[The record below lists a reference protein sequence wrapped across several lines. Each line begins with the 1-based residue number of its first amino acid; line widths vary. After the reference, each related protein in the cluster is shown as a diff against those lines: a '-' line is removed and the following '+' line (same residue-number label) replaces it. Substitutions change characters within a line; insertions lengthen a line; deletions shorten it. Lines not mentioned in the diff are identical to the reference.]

1 MHGPSQPSAFQTPVF
16 SQILAIQECL
26 FHLVD
31 FRSSS
36 RGPVTMWVPGN
47 YIGSPGNWTRFPL
60 DFTLN
65 LELTRR
71 HVEGRH
77 LLLRRGVP
85 APRLKGHMSASI
97 SIITICSHARSR
109 ADSSLS
115 QSPSKCM
122 DLCDHQPQYL

>member
-1 MHGPSQPSAFQTPVF
+1 MHGPSEPSAFQTPVL

-31 FRSSS
+31 FRSSP

-47 YIGSPGNWTRFPL
+47 YIGSPGNWTRFLL

-77 LLLRRGVP
+77 LLLRRRVP
-85 APRLKGHMSASI
+85 ATRLKGHMSASI
-97 SIITICSHARSR
+97 SVITICSHTRSR

-115 QSPSKCM
+115 QSPSRCT